1 MDPEGTIGR
10 VHNAYRNYGFFFG
23 IMAAILKFARNCHL
37 EFYWKWKMS
46 IILKT
51 IKEREIDFNQFLDPE
66 GTIERVH
73 NAYRNYVF
81 WGELWLPS

>member
-1 MDPEGTIGR
+1 
-10 VHNAYRNYGFFFG
+10 
-23 IMAAILKFARNCHL
+23 
-37 EFYWKWKMS
+37 MS

-66 GTIERVH
+66 GTIECVH